1 MFGYSVFNSIPI
13 DMKEEQTSNAMV
25 PAMKVV
31 EIATKHD
38 GFAWQDFSSDYLR
51 NDCFF
56 QKVSTR
62 FSDG

>member
-38 GFAWQDFSSDYLR
+38 GFA
-51 NDCFF
+51 
-56 QKVSTR
+56 
-62 FSDG
+62 